1 MQCVLYCVC
10 LYTCTPVYLQYILCF
25 TTIRLITQT
34 LEHLCLLRKQA
45 VRRDAVTLALL

>member
-1 MQCVLYCVC
+1 MHCVLCCVC

-34 LEHLCLLRKQA
+34 LEPLRLRKQA
-45 VRRDAVTLALL
+45 VRCDAVNLALL